1 MLVQNEQCL
10 PVIGRKVLQKGPN
23 PDRIRIKNN
32 PDPQGL
38 NINLYFTFDFTL
50 ILKLT
55 VIIIIKIVAKVL
67 NNIIFENKATGSQII
82 LELVPVLY
90 VLQYSYIPILTPTV
104 PPATQ
109 PSHFPFS
116 ERKVGPPT
124 SLTLLDDSTIL
135 LYD

>member
-1 MLVQNEQCL
+1 MNKGLKKNKLVQNEQCL

-32 PDPQGL
+32 PDPHGL

-82 LELVPVLY
+82 LELVPVGWLAV
-90 VLQYSYIPILTPTV
+90 VL
-104 PPATQ
+104 
-109 PSHFPFS
+109 
-116 ERKVGPPT
+116 
-124 SLTLLDDSTIL
+124 LLLGISVAADASGQGQTGNKNSKL
-135 LYD
+135 